1 MKHKLGDDSMKNY
14 VIKDKLMRVIY
25 QFDTFEKA
33 KEKLD
38 ELMTRSNNSRTY
50 YLVGEWNE

>member
-33 KEKLD
+33 KAKLH

>member
-33 KEKLD
+33 KAKLD